1 MTPLQSG
8 PFDPGAEGQ
17 DTHLVVENAR
27 GQSSL
32 WPAWR
37 AVPQGWSA
45 LFGPAPH
52 EACAGWVEARQR

>member
-32 WPAWR
+32 W
-37 AVPQGWSA
+37 
-45 LFGPAPH
+45 
-52 EACAGWVEARQR
+52 